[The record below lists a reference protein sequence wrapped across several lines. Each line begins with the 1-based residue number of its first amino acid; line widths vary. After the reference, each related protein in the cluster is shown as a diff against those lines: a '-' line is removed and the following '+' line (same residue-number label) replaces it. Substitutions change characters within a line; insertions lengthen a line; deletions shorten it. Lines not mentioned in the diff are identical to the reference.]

1 MAVST
6 SDVTDVSRFDPLNPD
21 PWLALF
27 LDTNSYIDESAKAA
41 LLRGNASWSRRFFF
55 PVAFPLARLFIAI
68 VKLYRIISPNF
79 PQSCRLL
86 HLSIYYGLKYFVSPD
101 ANYLILRHFN
111 IGTENLK
118 FIADN
123 IPGIE
128 IKSTKPLRPR
138 CLEDLID
145 DTFLIHD
152 LNIFNFV
159 IELNKQLREKNIEIT
174 KPDKINFDAISTE
187 PFDIAPMPRKW
198 HNFID
203 LHTAIELYTPLY
215 ALFLSDADFWRAS
228 NSLQLDQTIALYIAK
243 ILDKPETVVLVNNK
257 HPMIPLFILAAG
269 YRLMLHGHDAEAL
282 HGLLRKMKQNQDT
295 IAISL

>member
-1 MAVST
+1 MS
-6 SDVTDVSRFDPLNPD
+6 SSVTDVNQFDPLNPD
-21 PWLALF
+21 PWLALY
-27 LDTNSYIDESAKAA
+27 LDTNSYIDETAKEA
-41 LLRGNASWSRRFFF
+41 LLGGNASWSRRFFF
-55 PVAFPLARLFIAI
+55 PIAFPVARLFIAL
-68 VKLYRIISPNF
+68 VKLFRVLFPNH

-86 HLSIYYGLKYFVSPD
+86 HLSIYWGLKYFVSPG
-101 ANYLILRHFN
+101 ANYLIVRHFN

-128 IKSTKPLRPR
+128 IKTTKPLRPK

-145 DTFLIHD
+145 NTFLIHD
-152 LNIFNFV
+152 LNIYNFI
-159 IELNKQLREKNIEIT
+159 IELNRQLREKNMEVT
-174 KPDKINFDAISTE
+174 QPEKINFEAISTE
-187 PFDIAPMPRKW
+187 PFDIAPMPNKW

-203 LHTAIELYTPLY
+203 LHTAVELYTPLY

-243 ILDKPETVVLVNNK
+243 ILGKPEAVMLVNNK

-282 HGLLRKMKQNQDT
+282 HGLLVKMKKDQSS
-295 IAISL
+295 IAMST

>member
-1 MAVST
+1 MAT
-6 SDVTDVSRFDPLNPD
+6 SPIADVNQFDPLNPD

-27 LDTNSYIDESAKAA
+27 LDTNSYIDESAKMA
-41 LLRGNASWSRRFFF
+41 LLRGNASWCRRFFF
-55 PVAFPLARLFIAI
+55 PVAFPLARLLIGI
-68 VKLYRIISPNF
+68 VKLFRILSPNY
-79 PQSCRLL
+79 PQSSRLL

-101 ANYLILRHFN
+101 ANYLIVRHFN
-111 IGTENLK
+111 IGTENLR

-128 IKSTKPLRPR
+128 IETTKPLRPK

-159 IELNKQLREKNIEIT
+159 IELNRHLREKNIEIT
-174 KPDKINFDAISTE
+174 KPDKINFNAISTE
-187 PFDIAPMPRKW
+187 PFEIAPMPNKW

-215 ALFLSDADFWRAS
+215 ALFLSDADFWRAT
-228 NSLQLDQTIALYIAK
+228 NSLQLDQTIAIYISK
-243 ILDKPETVVLVNNK
+243 ILNKPETAMLVNNK

-282 HGLLRKMKQNQDT
+282 HGMLRKMKQNQNMEG
-295 IAISL
+295 IEPPF